1 MFVSLGI
8 SSMPFIIDH
17 ESGRKLCG
25 LLVHSAK
32 YFTDLVYAYFTDLL
46 TTLRIDL
53 LRTEGAVVLFCP

>member
-1 MFVSLGI
+1 
-8 SSMPFIIDH
+8 MPFIIDH

-46 TTLRIDL
+46 TTRIDL

>member
-1 MFVSLGI
+1 
-8 SSMPFIIDH
+8 MPFIIDH
-17 ESGRKLCG
+17 ESGWKLCG

-32 YFTDLVYAYFTDLL
+32 YFTDLVYACFVVVYAYFTDLP